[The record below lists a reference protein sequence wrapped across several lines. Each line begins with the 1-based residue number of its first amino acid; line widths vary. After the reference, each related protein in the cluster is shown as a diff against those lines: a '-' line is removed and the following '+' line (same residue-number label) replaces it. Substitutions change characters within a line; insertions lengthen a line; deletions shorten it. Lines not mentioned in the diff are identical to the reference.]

1 MSAIRPN
8 QPRSAMTLD
17 EQSFE
22 GLLSAAF
29 TIQEHNKRRT
39 QTQPTVKPVA
49 ETVEPVVESAAET
62 DAAPEP
68 EPSAVPLQALPETHR
83 TCPHCGA
90 AKADEA
96 GRCGN
101 CGLEEFRPGERLQ
114 RNWASMWLKSQE
126 QGLWPERSPEHGETI
141 RKIGESVHQEL
152 PPVASQGASR
162 IQAENHFTGPVMEP
176 TVRDE
181 SRLGQ
186 SALGRSALGQSMPGR
201 VTDEQPI
208 EESRI
213 DVQSA
218 LGGALEKA
226 HWNSDAHEP
235 DSSEAVALDT
245 IEHEDAELDIQPHDL
260 PAEENVAYLE
270 AADTPSEADSLPLRT
285 SILPRLA
292 DIRVTLRFHRADLY
306 LGLAVFVALVAL
318 LWPAASAPKRAS
330 LSLWERALVTMGIA
344 EAPAP
349 VIHLQGDP
357 SIEVWV
363 DPHTALYYCP
373 GAEPFGKTKDGRLS
387 SQRDAQLDRFEPAS
401 RSACE

>member
-1 MSAIRPN
+1 
-8 QPRSAMTLD
+8 MTLD

-39 QTQPTVKPVA
+39 QSPQ
-49 ETVEPVVESAAET
+49 TVEPITESTPET
-62 DAAPEP
+62 DVASEP
-68 EPSAVPLQALPETHR
+68 EPSTVPLQSLPEPSH

-90 AKADEA
+90 PKAEEA
-96 GRCGN
+96 MHCGN
-101 CGLEEFRPGERLQ
+101 CGLEELRPGERLQ

-126 QGLWPERSPEHGETI
+126 QGLWPERSPEPGETI
-141 RKIGESVHQEL
+141 RKIGESVHHE
-152 PPVASQGASR
+152 PPPAASQGASR
-162 IQAENHFTGPVMEP
+162 IQTESHFAGPVLERN
-176 TVRDE
+176 VSDE
-181 SRLGQ
+181 SRLAQ
-186 SALGRSALGQSMPGR
+186 SALGRSASGQSMPAHI
-201 VTDEQPI
+201 VDEQPI

-218 LGGALEKA
+218 LGAALEKS
-226 HWNSDAHEP
+226 HWSSDAHEP
-235 DSSEAVALDT
+235 DPTEAVALET
-245 IEHEDAELDIQPHDL
+245 IEHENAELDIQPHEL
-260 PAEENVAYLE
+260 LAEENAAYLE
-270 AADTPSEADSLPLRT
+270 AAYPPSEADSPPLRT

-306 LGLAVFVALVAL
+306 LGLAVFVALAAL
-318 LWPAASAPKRAS
+318 LWPAAGAPKRAS
-330 LSLWERALVTMGIA
+330 LSLWERTLVTMGIA

-349 VIHLQGDP
+349 ATHFQGDP